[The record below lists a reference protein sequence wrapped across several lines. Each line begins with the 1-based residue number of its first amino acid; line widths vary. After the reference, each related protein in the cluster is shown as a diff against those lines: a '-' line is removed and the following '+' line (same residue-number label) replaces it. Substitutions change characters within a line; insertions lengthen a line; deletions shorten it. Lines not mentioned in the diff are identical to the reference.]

1 MTPDTILRWY
11 RKLVAQ
17 KFDGSHRRHPG
28 RPRTKVDIVALTVRM
43 ANENPTW
50 GYTRI
55 RGGLKSLG
63 HDVAR
68 DTIKAILAD
77 HGIAPAPERGT
88 TTRWKTFLAA
98 HWDALAAADF
108 FTVEVLT
115 FGGLVRYAVFFVT
128 KLKTRTG
135 EIAGITCEP
144 DEAWMTQVARKLTDA
159 RDGFLHGVITWGR
172 LVSAVVTQLARAGA
186 PGVPSRVFYTSIP
199 VEAMRAMNP
208 DREPPPFLAPQA
220 SHSTVRVPFKEAD
233 LDATRRSMSCHKT
246 QFPDALIERMTGGMG
261 KIFKGELP
269 LSPMVPSLR
278 AAGQRADHG
287 RWGVFRFP
295 LGSLPLSHPSALQ
308 TFCPVSRLCAG
319 QHVYKE
325 PRNVAGAVRPYL
337 AAFHCRAA
345 QVQRKWVAVLA
356 GESRSR
362 PIRAADARRSGLR
375 AT

>member
-1 MTPDTILRWY
+1 
-11 RKLVAQ
+11 
-17 KFDGSHRRHPG
+17 
-28 RPRTKVDIVALTVRM
+28 M

-68 DTIKAILAD
+68 NTIKAILAD

-246 QFPDALIERMTGGMG
+246 QFPDGLIERMTGGMG

-269 LSPMVPSLR
+269 LSPMVPQPPSNDLLKTFPVQVR
-278 AAGQRADHG
+278 RFFNAFMAFISGARADDDGIGGGAIDRPNG
-287 RWGVFRFP
+287 RQ
-295 LGSLPLSHPSALQ
+295 SQ
-308 TFCPVSRLCAG
+308 
-319 QHVYKE
+319 
-325 PRNVAGAVRPYL
+325 GAVRRRQG
-337 AAFHCRAA
+337 FHHEGGRPGSRGHVR
-345 QVQRKWVAVLA
+345 VQAHA
-356 GESRSR
+356 GR
-362 PIRAADARRSGLR
+362 PIDGGAVRHIADANFMICGMASGER
-375 AT
+375 G